1 MKLLIPNKLY
11 DVLKYLCTIGLYAV
25 ATFIGVVFPAVG
37 ISEGT
42 TNLVV
47 TIISATATLIGTLI
61 GVSSYNYKKT
71 QEENAKIFVAG
82 YEDGIDISNFQYE
95 NGDKIEDENESK

>member
-71 QEENAKIFVAG
+71 QEEHAKIFVAG